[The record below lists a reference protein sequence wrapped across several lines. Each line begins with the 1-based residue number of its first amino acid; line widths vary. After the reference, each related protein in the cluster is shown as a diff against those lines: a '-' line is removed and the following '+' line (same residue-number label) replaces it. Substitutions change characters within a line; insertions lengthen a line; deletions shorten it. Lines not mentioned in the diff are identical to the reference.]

1 MEKILA
7 FAYTGNTSSMAYNW
21 IYNPEYLKNL
31 AAKHSLLF
39 QPLNPEDYVKS
50 EKSFL
55 AYPDMKVGD
64 LSAEGDILKWLVGA
78 LKENSNLT
86 AKDYQNLVFDQVK
99 PGGRYIGYAESY
111 ARALVFNKIAKLHKL
126 DVTPLPMDD
135 DQMVGFMPYIA
146 VKALGL
152 SIDKA
157 FELAQ
162 AFTHLDVYQDYFK
175 LFDDLLE
182 ALREHPM
189 KAAIKKVIDAG
200 TPVPERFQKA
210 LVEPTESFI
219 TETVNT
225 ACHIADAVP
234 LVFHILAH
242 TDSFEEALHMNAW
255 IGGASA
261 DRGTLIG
268 ALYHTVGTLPKN
280 APKI

>member
-1 MEKILA
+1 MEKILT

-21 IYNPEYLKNL
+21 IYNPDYLKKL
-31 AAKHSLLF
+31 AKSQSLLF

-50 EKSFL
+50 ERSFL

-64 LSAEGDILKWLVGA
+64 LSAEGDILRWLVAA
-78 LKENSNLT
+78 LKENPNLT
-86 AKDYQNLVFDQVK
+86 AKEYQNVVFDQVK

-126 DVTPLPMDD
+126 DVTPLPMND

-146 VKALGL
+146 VKALDL
-152 SIDKA
+152 PKEKA

-162 AFTHLDVYQDYFK
+162 AFTNLEVYNDYFQV
-175 LFDDLLE
+175 FDRLLD
-182 ALREHPM
+182 ALNDHPM
-189 KAAIKKVIDAG
+189 KAAVKAVVDAG
-200 TPVPERFQKA
+200 TPVPERFEKA
-210 LVEPTESFI
+210 LVEPTDTFI
-219 TETVNT
+219 TSTVNT

-242 TDSFEEALHMNAW
+242 TDSFEAALHMNAW

-268 ALYHTVGTLPKN
+268 ALYHTVGTLPEN